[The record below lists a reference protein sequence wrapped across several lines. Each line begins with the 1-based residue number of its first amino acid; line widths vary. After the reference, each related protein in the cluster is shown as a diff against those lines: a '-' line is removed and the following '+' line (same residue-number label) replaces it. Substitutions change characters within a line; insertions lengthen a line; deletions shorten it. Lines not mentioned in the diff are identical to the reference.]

1 MRSNIYPQAKGTERN
16 TSKCTAQVAYVLY
29 LKANISCKRQKS
41 SSPLEQ
47 LVPISKPR
55 PAQNLKHKTK
65 TTHVQYAILKRFDL
79 AVMKGNFF
87 LLRNKLKAIDFREN
101 VSNNRLEFQKEEIY

>member
-1 MRSNIYPQAKGTERN
+1 M
-16 TSKCTAQVAYVLY
+16 TSF
-29 LKANISCKRQKS
+29 
-41 SSPLEQ
+41 
-47 LVPISKPR
+47 KPR
-55 PAQNLKHKTK
+55 PAWNPKYKTK
-65 TTHVQYAILKRFDL
+65 TTYVQYAILKCFDL